1 MGVYLIHKDDTSNL
15 RDISEL
21 LGVEMDVNKVTSS
34 TEALTPQIRNTPLC
48 EEVAAEGREN
58 KSGVY
63 YTKIID
69 PTTKAARW
77 SFNLLSYYYP
87 APWWRVYVEF
97 ILQMDLVKPQDSVH
111 ITIPHL
117 ISEEGANALASAI
130 ITCKSKDITIAGP
143 MIFNLGAAY
152 VLSFAKTIE
161 YNPNCCM
168 FCQVDEVG
176 SYGKLKDIE
185 SASAMYKN
193 QQNVMLERL
202 KNKNLLTESEV
213 NHIKE
218 TQGGVACYCGD
229 LLKRYQAFNNQNK

>member
-21 LGVEMDVNKVTSS
+21 LGVEMDDDKVTPS
-34 TEALTPQIRNTPLC
+34 TEALTAQVRNTSSYEDVPS
-48 EEVAAEGREN
+48 GGGN

-77 SFNLLSYYYP
+77 SFYLISYYWP
-87 APWWRVYVEF
+87 GAWWRTYVEF
-97 ILQMDLVKPQDSVH
+97 IHQMDLVKPQDSVH

-117 ISEEGANALASAI
+117 VSEDGANVLASAI

-143 MIFNLGAAY
+143 IIFNLGAAY

-176 SYGKLKDIE
+176 SFGKLKDIE

-193 QQNVMLERL
+193 QQDVMLERL

-218 TQGGVACYCGD
+218 TQGGVTCYCGD